1 MSAMD
6 QLKALEARVKSLEV
20 DEEFG
25 VDAKVRPPPVPLSQM
40 NVDET
45 EYARERRPCPS
56 TDARARARD
65 VVLRDPA
72 PRARLVALSPS
83 RQRAGPSQLKKE
95 NERLTK
101 ENETI
106 QKLLLKERYRIKHLI
121 RTVESLSP

>member
-56 TDARARARD
+56 TDARARALATSSFETRH
-65 VVLRDPA
+65 
-72 PRARLVALSPS
+72 RARVSSRSRLLVSAPDPRSS
-83 RQRAGPSQLKKE
+83 RRKMSG
-95 NERLTK
+95 
-101 ENETI
+101 
-106 QKLLLKERYRIKHLI
+106 
-121 RTVESLSP
+121 